1 MENWSGMRECR
12 VRVRVT
18 DLLSQPA
25 DEELILGGNC
35 FATDGGGKKKKLSV
49 TERPLR

>member
-12 VRVRVT
+12 VRARVT

-25 DEELILGGNC
+25 DEELILGG
-35 FATDGGGKKKKLSV
+35 KLFCRRGRGEEKEV
-49 TERPLR
+49 VCH